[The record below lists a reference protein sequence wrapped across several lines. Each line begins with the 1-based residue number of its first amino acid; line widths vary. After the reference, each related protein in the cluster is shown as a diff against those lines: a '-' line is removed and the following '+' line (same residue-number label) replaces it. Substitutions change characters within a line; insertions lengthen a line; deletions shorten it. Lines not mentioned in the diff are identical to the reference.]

1 MAHWA
6 GNRNIPDAHYPTNAK
21 WPEPWQPWK
30 RHALKQRKN
39 GFPSRLALESE
50 LSEIEHEK
58 KLIEHGNDSN
68 KLLFEAILQGDWEA
82 FQMAL
87 DDCCSLEARAP
98 GSSCTPL
105 MVAAAAGRADMCRAL
120 LDVGARPEAKDS
132 ASGATAF
139 LMAAFKARAG
149 SCPSSPPLSH
159 RRRSA
164 TPLCPC
170 VPMAFLQGTAVGGGV
185 RPSPAEGRQRR
196 GTEGASPGRSGRG
209 RQTGAPADQARGRA
223 GNRA

>member
-68 KLLFEAILQGDWEA
+68 KLLFEAILQVKHY
-82 FQMAL
+82 
-87 DDCCSLEARAP
+87 
-98 GSSCTPL
+98 SSFHNAHCDSSTFCKGGEG
-105 MVAAAAGRADMCRAL
+105 VAT
-120 LDVGARPEAKDS
+120 DVFRVQHSTG
-132 ASGATAF
+132 
-139 LMAAFKARAG
+139 L
-149 SCPSSPPLSH
+149 SPDT
-159 RRRSA
+159 RS
-164 TPLCPC
+164 T
-170 VPMAFLQGTAVGGGV
+170 GKE
-185 RPSPAEGRQRR
+185 EGRRLCFSR
-196 GTEGASPGRSGRG
+196 KKYLTVASFFRI
-209 RQTGAPADQARGRA
+209 APSLLVKILRENREKIVRDVSRNSSF
-223 GNRA
+223 GNLGLVAVDKEQ